1 MKHRGK
7 KTMIRLITLL
17 GLFIV
22 IFSITVGIL
31 RKSTT
36 TFDLQDK
43 TPMVIHLHEIIQKS
57 MVEDGFS
64 GSVLVAKED
73 KILLSEGY
81 GYASRYFDPT
91 SNSRDTRFLL
101 GSMTKTFTA
110 LAILQLEDDHLVRLD
125 ESIIKYLPEYTGWK
139 EVTIHQ
145 LLNHTS
151 GIPNYYEAI
160 NDHLRYY
167 MGHTTPL
174 QIMERLKNTPL
185 KFSPGSDFDYSNT
198 NYMILSAIIEQVS
211 GQTFIDYLTQ
221 QILTPM
227 GMSDTGYSEH
237 RRDVEQLAQG
247 YCLNMLVEVT
257 GFNLSNFYG
266 AGGLYSTTDDLFRL
280 QQRID
285 FDKLINDRS
294 TATIDSGYDY
304 GYGMMVTTQDDFGK
318 AYFISGGGPGIN
330 TVMYK
335 LADLDL
341 TVIVLSN
348 NQDFDSESLA
358 LNLIQAVLI
367 MKQ

>member
-1 MKHRGK
+1 MKYHSK
-7 KTMIRLITLL
+7 KNMIWLVPLL
-17 GLFIV
+17 GLLFLIV
-22 IFSITVGIL
+22 LITIGSL
-31 RKSTT
+31 RESTM
-36 TFDLQDK
+36 TFDLQNK
-43 TPMVIHLHEIIQKS
+43 TPMAIHLHEIIQKN
-57 MVEDGFS
+57 MEDGGFS
-64 GSVLVAKED
+64 GSVLVAKGD

-81 GYASRYFDPT
+81 GYASRYFR
-91 SNSRDTRFLL
+91 SAENSPDTRYLL

-110 LAILQLEDDHLVRLD
+110 LAILQLEEDHLLRLD
-125 ESIIKYLPEYTGWK
+125 DSVTRYFPEFTGWK

-151 GIPNYYEAI
+151 GIPNYYESI
-160 NDHLRYY
+160 SDHIRYY
-167 MGHTTPL
+167 LGHSTPL
-174 QIMERLKNTPL
+174 QIMERLKNSPL

-211 GQTFIDYLTQ
+211 GQTYIDYLTQ

-227 GMSDTGYSEH
+227 GLSDTGYSEH
-237 RRDVEQLAQG
+237 RGNVELLAQG

-294 TATIDSGYDY
+294 TATINSGYDY

-335 LADLDL
+335 LADEDL

-348 NQDFDSESLA
+348 NQDFDTESLA
-358 LNLIQAVLI
+358 LNLIRVILA
-367 MKQ
+367 M